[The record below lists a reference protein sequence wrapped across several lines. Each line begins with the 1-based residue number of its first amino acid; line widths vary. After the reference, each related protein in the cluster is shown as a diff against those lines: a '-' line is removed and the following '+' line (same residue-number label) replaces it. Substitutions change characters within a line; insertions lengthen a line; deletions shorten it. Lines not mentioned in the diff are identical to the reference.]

1 MKDNKWSYKPLSAL
15 CGINLG
21 STPSRSKSEYWGK
34 GYSWVSISDL
44 KEKYI
49 SKTKEE
55 ITDVA
60 LSESNCKI
68 VKKGTLL
75 MSFKLSIGKLAFA
88 DKDLYTNEAIVAL
101 PIKDESE
108 LNKEYLYYVLK
119 SIPLVGGNQAAMGQ
133 TLNKQSLSVLQIPL
147 PPTLDDQ
154 KRIAKVLSQCEA
166 LIQKRKESIYL
177 LDELLRSTF
186 LEMFGD
192 PILNPKEFP
201 INKLSDFYINPKE
214 GTKCG
219 PFGSALKNSEYTSSG
234 IPVWNMDNISK
245 NGNFLDSIRLWINE
259 DKYDQLLGFSAQNGD
274 IIISRAGTVGKMCVL
289 KSDYPKSIISTN
301 LIRLRLNQENLLPLY
316 FVSLM
321 NYCKGRIGR
330 LKKGADG
337 GFTHM
342 NTGVLDTLSF
352 PYPSPILQN
361 KFAQLVEK
369 TEETKKPFQESLKE
383 FENLYGSI
391 SQRAFNGELDLSKVD
406 ISDMED
412 SKKKEFEDVKDNTM
426 EQNLAFL
433 EQKSEL
439 LEIIDESKDDS
450 SYLSINCRSYI
461 ENSKALRTK
470 IYLLSKKDEIT
481 VDDFRIELIEI
492 NSIGEQLK
500 HEIKEF
506 TPWQIDQH
514 KSVERYI
521 PFLPENIL
529 EEFQNINL
537 FSRNQ
542 FDYSSM
548 TLDDYYGIPEDI
560 IKRYGSIENQ
570 TMDLE
575 FFFKRH
581 FSNQFFTIEDVV
593 GLYDRLAS
601 YGEGNYKYEE
611 IKEFIFKSLETDDA
625 LLAQTFE
632 EFKIQDEE
640 TGDSKT
646 IKKIMLKVIS

>member
-55 ITDVA
+55 ITNVA

-88 DKDLYTNEAIVAL
+88 NKDLYTNEAIVAL

-147 PPTLDDQ
+147 PPTLNDQ
-154 KRIAKVLSQCEA
+154 KRIAKVLSQCES
-166 LIQKRKESIYL
+166 LIQKRNESIDL

-186 LEMFGD
+186 LQMFGD
-192 PILNPKEFP
+192 PILNPKGFP

-259 DKYDQLLGFSAQNGD
+259 DKYEQLLGFSAQNGD

-352 PYPSPILQN
+352 PYPPPILQN

-369 TEETKKPFQESLKE
+369 MEETKKPFQESLKE

-412 SKKKEFEDVKDNTM
+412 SKKKDFEEVKEDLTEVQFEDLIDSFEHILPKGEVPSNRETDIRNMSIRQYLGLPEQDEATEGVEFSYMNKDFFYQFILTKGFPKGTFTLP
-426 EQNLAFL
+426 EL
-433 EQKSEL
+433 EQYSRK
-439 LEIIDESKDDS
+439 
-450 SYLSINCRSYI
+450 YI
-461 ENSKALRTK
+461 LRGTG
-470 IYLLSKKDEIT
+470 
-481 VDDFRIELIEI
+481 F
-492 NSIGEQLK
+492 
-500 HEIKEF
+500 EF
-506 TPWQIDQH
+506 T
-514 KSVERYI
+514 Y
-521 PFLPENIL
+521 ENWKTIIFRFIGAKQPII
-529 EEFQNINL
+529 EQV
-537 FSRNQ
+537 
-542 FDYSSM
+542 FDE
-548 TLDDYYGIPEDI
+548 DD
-560 IKRYGSIENQ
+560 
-570 TMDLE
+570 
-575 FFFKRH
+575 
-581 FSNQFFTIEDVV
+581 
-593 GLYDRLAS
+593 
-601 YGEGNYKYEE
+601 
-611 IKEFIFKSLETDDA
+611 
-625 LLAQTFE
+625 
-632 EFKIQDEE
+632 
-640 TGDSKT
+640 KT
-646 IKKIMLKVIS
+646 IKLKLTDEAFKV